1 MSSPACRVEFHTG
14 LADPLDF
21 ACRLLRKAQR
31 GGHRLLVT
39 APGERLAELD
49 ERLWTFDQ
57 LAFVP
62 HVRLPCREVAVL
74 ARTPIWLVQSQQV
87 AQAAGQPMPP
97 ILVNL
102 GAPAP
107 QDMGSLDRLI
117 EIVGIDADE
126 AQAARARWRAYKA
139 AGHTVEQLTT
149 SG

>member
-1 MSSPACRVEFHTG
+1 MSPPACRVEFHTG
-14 LADPLDF
+14 LTDPLDF

-39 APGERLAELD
+39 AFAERLAVLD
-49 ERLWTFDQ
+49 EQLWTFEQ

-62 HVRLPCREVAVL
+62 HVRLPCRDSAML
-74 ARTPIWLVQSQQV
+74 ARTPIWLVQSQQD
-87 AQAAGQPMPP
+87 AQTAGRPMPP

-107 QDMGSLDRLI
+107 QDMACLDRLI